1 MSNGTER
8 RPESSVRGGA
18 EPPRALSE
26 QVAPVVEAL
35 PGLAR
40 VAASAAWHTGEWGV
54 RSYVRSA
61 KRLAR
66 AATDRDEA
74 AHLAQE
80 ATEAAQV
87 VSDLARAV
95 SGGTPVGTALLRA
108 AESLGAVRE
117 PAGRPASPVVPGGFV
132 DAEEPRAQS
141 LRERGAELLER
152 SRDVWS
158 SEAGHPAYERM
169 LGELAPDEA
178 RILLLLLEKGPQPS
192 VDVRTGGPIG
202 MVSSQLIA
210 PGLTMIG
217 ARSGARYVEQ
227 VPAYLNNLH
236 RLGLVW
242 FSREPLRDPM
252 EYQVLEAQ
260 PDVLAAMHSVKFAK
274 VVRRSIHLTPFG
286 EDFCRTVLVDEQAA
300 GQSFPEHQ
308 APPEAH
314 SGEPSGE

>member
-8 RPESSVRGGA
+8 RPETSVRGGG

-117 PAGRPASPVVPGGFV
+117 PAGRPSWPPTRPGSCCCCWRRGRSP
-132 DAEEPRAQS
+132 AWTCA
-141 LRERGAELLER
+141 
-152 SRDVWS
+152 
-158 SEAGHPAYERM
+158 PA
-169 LGELAPDEA
+169 
-178 RILLLLLEKGPQPS
+178 
-192 VDVRTGGPIG
+192 
-202 MVSSQLIA
+202 
-210 PGLTMIG
+210 
-217 ARSGARYVEQ
+217 ARSGWS
-227 VPAYLNNLH
+227 PA
-236 RLGLVW
+236 
-242 FSREPLRDPM
+242 S
-252 EYQVLEAQ
+252 
-260 PDVLAAMHSVKFAK
+260 
-274 VVRRSIHLTPFG
+274 
-286 EDFCRTVLVDEQAA
+286 
-300 GQSFPEHQ
+300 
-308 APPEAH
+308 
-314 SGEPSGE
+314 

>member
-8 RPESSVRGGA
+8 RPESSVRGGG

-95 SGGTPVGTALLRA
+95 SGGTPD
-108 AESLGAVRE
+108 
-117 PAGRPASPVVPGGFV
+117 AS
-132 DAEEPRAQS
+132 AQNCW
-141 LRERGAELLER
+141 LNKTQ
-152 SRDVWS
+152 
-158 SEAGHPAYERM
+158 
-169 LGELAPDEA
+169 
-178 RILLLLLEKGPQPS
+178 KGPW
-192 VDVRTGGPIG
+192 V
-202 MVSSQLIA
+202 
-210 PGLTMIG
+210 
-217 ARSGARYVEQ
+217 
-227 VPAYLNNLH
+227 H
-236 RLGLVW
+236 
-242 FSREPLRDPM
+242 
-252 EYQVLEAQ
+252 
-260 PDVLAAMHSVKFAK
+260 
-274 VVRRSIHLTPFG
+274 
-286 EDFCRTVLVDEQAA
+286 
-300 GQSFPEHQ
+300 
-308 APPEAH
+308 
-314 SGEPSGE
+314 

>member
-8 RPESSVRGGA
+8 RPQSSVRGGG

-117 PAGRPASPVVPGGFV
+117 PAGRPAGPVVPGGV
-132 DAEEPRAQS
+132 ADAEEPRTQS

-300 GQSFPEHQ
+300 GRSFPEHQ